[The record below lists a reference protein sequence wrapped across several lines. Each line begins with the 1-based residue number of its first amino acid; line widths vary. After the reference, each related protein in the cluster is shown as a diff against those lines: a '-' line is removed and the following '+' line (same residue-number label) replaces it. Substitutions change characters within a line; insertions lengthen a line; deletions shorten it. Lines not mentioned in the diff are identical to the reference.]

1 MLIENQINQEV
12 KSTMLT
18 HNIYIYTYL
27 IYKNLR
33 PNRRLFP
40 PAPLAVTT
48 EKCLS
53 IE

>member
-18 HNIYIYTYL
+18 HNIYTYV